1 MPYKIALLGKYP
13 PLEGGVAAKT
23 YWLARGL
30 AARGHEIHVI
40 TNRISAG
47 REYQIKGDGKDSST
61 TPNLRIHR
69 PSGEIPWH
77 IPEDNEYALAL
88 LDLTIRVIRE
98 HSIQILDTGY
108 LIPYGILGHL
118 AKCSTGAYHVVRHGG
133 SDVEKFLKKQVLG
146 TLIHEAIAH
155 ADRVVTDTH
164 YRDLL
169 EPITSRVVLQPPYIP
184 DDSVFTS
191 SDILHPQYRLAVIG
205 KINYHWQHKN
215 LHIVADIMRQLIG
228 QFECWVVGQGKG
240 MDDFQQSLGSETMA
254 SFKWYPF
261 VAPWEMPRLLNQLD
275 GIFIFESGLPHP
287 VVSNLALEA
296 ISSGIG
302 IITDRADFA
311 ETYRDI
317 VEIDKNQVI
326 AVSPSESSSAAGMI
340 EQWVRERAHNVQ
352 PSHQLVSYQEYLSAN
367 EAIYADLLNSSQ
379 S

>member
-1 MPYKIALLGKYP
+1 MPYKIALLSKYP
-13 PLEGGVAAKT
+13 PLEGGIAAKT
-23 YWLARGL
+23 YWLAHGL

-40 TNRISAG
+40 THGIFAG
-47 REYQIKGDGKDSST
+47 REYRIQSAERELAT
-61 TPNLRIHR
+61 TPNLWFHR
-69 PSGEIPWH
+69 PPDKIPWH
-77 IPEDNEYALAL
+77 IPEDNENTLAL
-88 LDLTIRVIRE
+88 LDLTINVIRE
-98 HSIQILDTGY
+98 HTVQILDTGY

-118 AKCSTGAYHVVRHGG
+118 AKCSTDVYHVVRHGG
-133 SDVEKFLKKQVLG
+133 SDIEKFLKGHVLK
-146 TLIHEAIAH
+146 TLLHEAIAH
-155 ADRVVTDTH
+155 ADKVVTDKH

-215 LHIVADIMRQLIG
+215 LHIVADIMRQLTG

-240 MDDFQQSLGSETMA
+240 MADFQQSLGSDTVA

-261 VAPWEMPRLLNQLD
+261 VAPWEMPQLLNQLD

-317 VEIDKNQVI
+317 VEIDKTQII
-326 AVSPSESSSAAGMI
+326 AISPSESSSDAEVI
-340 EQWVRERAHNVQ
+340 SQWVKGRPQNIQ
-352 PSHQLVSYQEYLSAN
+352 SSHQLVSYQEYLSAN
-367 EAIYADLLNSSQ
+367 EAIYSGILSDH
-379 S
+379 